1 MCIRDSMVE
10 VERKSPLTGNVNKM
24 YLDITQEQIAEW
36 NAPAQ
41 ERRLIQD
48 IFPNL
53 NEDEREFIMT
63 GYTVQDWKELEKA
76 VSDG

>member
-1 MCIRDSMVE
+1 
-10 VERKSPLTGNVNKM
+10 M
-24 YLDITQEQIAEW
+24 YLDITQEQVKEW

-53 NEDEREFIMT
+53 NDDEREFIMT
-63 GYTVQDWKELEKA
+63 GYTPADWRNLHGE
-76 VSDG
+76 

>member
-1 MCIRDSMVE
+1 
-10 VERKSPLTGNVNKM
+10 M
-24 YLDITQEQIAEW
+24 YLDITQEQVEEW
-36 NAPAQ
+36 NSPAQ

>member
-1 MCIRDSMVE
+1 MVE

-53 NEDEREFIMT
+53 NE
-63 GYTVQDWKELEKA
+63 A
-76 VSDG
+76 VSYTHLTLPTKRIV

>member
-1 MCIRDSMVE
+1 MVE
-10 VERKSPLTGNVNKM
+10 VTRISPLTGNVNKM

-36 NAPAQ
+36 NAPAN

-53 NEDEREFIMT
+53 SVDEREFIMT
-63 GYTVQDWKELEKA
+63 GYTPADWKEMEKA
-76 VSDG
+76 FEE

>member
-1 MCIRDSMVE
+1 MVE
-10 VERKSPLTGNVNKM
+10 VARKSTLTGNVNKM

-48 IFPNL
+48 IFPKL

-63 GYTVQDWKELEKA
+63 GYTVQDWKELEKG
-76 VSDG
+76 VGLPNN

>member
-1 MCIRDSMVE
+1 MIE
-10 VERKSPLTGNVNKM
+10 VERKSPLT
-24 YLDITQEQIAEW
+24 DITQEQVKEW

-63 GYTVQDWKELEKA
+63 GYTVQDWKTIYGE
-76 VSDG
+76 

>member
-1 MCIRDSMVE
+1 MVE
-10 VERKSPLTGNVNKM
+10 VTRISPLTGNVNKM
-24 YLDITQEQIAEW
+24 YLDVSQEQVEEW
-36 NAPAQ
+36 NKPGK

-63 GYTVQDWKELEKA
+63 GYTPADWRNLYGK
-76 VSDG
+76 

>member
-1 MCIRDSMVE
+1 MVE

-24 YLDITQEQIAEW
+24 YLDITQEEFAEW

-53 NEDEREFIMT
+53 NEDERELIMP

-76 VSDG
+76 VGLPNN

>member
-1 MCIRDSMVE
+1 MVE
-10 VERKSPLTGNVNKM
+10 VIRKSPLTGNINKM

-36 NAPAQ
+36 NAPAK

-53 NEDEREFIMT
+53 NDDEREFIMT
-63 GYTVQDWKELEKA
+63 GYTVQDWRNLHGE
-76 VSDG
+76 

>member
-1 MCIRDSMVE
+1 MIE
-10 VERKSPLTGNVNKM
+10 VERKSPLTGNINKM

-36 NAPAQ
+36 NAPAK

-53 NEDEREFIMT
+53 NDDEREFIMT
-63 GYTVQDWKELEKA
+63 GYTPADWRNLHGE
-76 VSDG
+76 

>member
-1 MCIRDSMVE
+1 MLE
-10 VERKSPLTGNVNKM
+10 VARISPVTGNVNKM
-24 YLDITQEQIAEW
+24 CLDITQEQVEEW
-36 NAPAQ
+36 NKPGK

-63 GYTVQDWKELEKA
+63 GYTPADWRNLYGK
-76 VSDG
+76 

>member
-1 MCIRDSMVE
+1 MIE
-10 VERKSPLTGNVNKM
+10 VTRISPLTGNVNKM

-41 ERRLIQD
+41 KRRLIQD

-53 NEDEREFIMT
+53 NDDEREFIMT
-63 GYTVQDWKELEKA
+63 GYTPADWRKLHGE
-76 VSDG
+76 

>member
-1 MCIRDSMVE
+1 MVE
-10 VERKSPLTGNVNKM
+10 VIRKSPLTGNVNKM

-41 ERRLIQD
+41 KSRLIQD

-53 NEDEREFIMT
+53 NDDEREFIMT
-63 GYTVQDWKELEKA
+63 GYTVQDWRNLHGE
-76 VSDG
+76 

>member
-1 MCIRDSMVE
+1 MVE
-10 VERKSPLTGNVNKM
+10 VIRKSPLTGNVNKM

-36 NAPAQ
+36 NAPAE

-53 NEDEREFIMT
+53 NDDEREFIMT
-63 GYTVQDWKELEKA
+63 GYTPADWRALHGE
-76 VSDG
+76 

>member
-1 MCIRDSMVE
+1 
-10 VERKSPLTGNVNKM
+10 M

-36 NAPAQ
+36 NAPAE

-63 GYTVQDWKELEKA
+63 GYTPADWRTLHGE
-76 VSDG
+76 

>member
-1 MCIRDSMVE
+1 MIE
-10 VERKSPLTGNVNKM
+10 VTRISPLTGNVNKM

-36 NAPAQ
+36 NAPAE

-53 NEDEREFIMT
+53 NDDEREFIMT
-63 GYTVQDWKELEKA
+63 GYTPADWRALHGE
-76 VSDG
+76 

>member
-1 MCIRDSMVE
+1 MVE
-10 VERKSPLTGNVNKM
+10 VVRTSPLTGNVNKM

-63 GYTVQDWKELEKA
+63 GYTIQDWKTIYGENY
-76 VSDG
+76 DN

>member
-1 MCIRDSMVE
+1 MIE
-10 VERKSPLTGNVNKM
+10 VSRISPLTGNVNKM
-24 YLDITQEQIAEW
+24 YLDITQEQVEEW
-36 NAPAQ
+36 NKPGK

-63 GYTVQDWKELEKA
+63 GYTPADWRQLHEE
-76 VSDG
+76 